1 MPSADFWQAIRDSHE
16 PLSPDFGTPARP
28 PGVSSPAFGA
38 RPLDLQPEP
47 LMDMG
52 LSVICPLARLGM
64 PRIQFLFV
72 GSRLCSA
79 LLSDTLS
86 RDRCP
91 CVSLRLHLHQV
102 GEGTCTPKLVNMPS
116 TQKRARRN
124 GGPLP
129 WVSRQIVQY
138 TRRCSLNRRAAAR
151 TPVDPC
157 WWNRRT
163 WRPCPH
169 PRQVVS

>member
-116 TQKRARRN
+116 TQKKPPFRAK
-124 GGPLP
+124 
-129 WVSRQIVQY
+129 
-138 TRRCSLNRRAAAR
+138 RAIFR
-151 TPVDPC
+151 
-157 WWNRRT
+157 
-163 WRPCPH
+163 WRPETPLSNLSI
-169 PRQVVS
+169 R